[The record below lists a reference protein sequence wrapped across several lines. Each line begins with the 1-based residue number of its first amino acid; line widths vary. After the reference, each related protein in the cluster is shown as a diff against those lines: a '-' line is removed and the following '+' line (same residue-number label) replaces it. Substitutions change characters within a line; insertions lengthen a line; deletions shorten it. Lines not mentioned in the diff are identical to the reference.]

1 MEKSTTSQT
10 GELTTRDFA
19 IQGMTCEHCVGR
31 VEKTLRSQPGVTQA
45 AVSLRA
51 ARARVTFD
59 PARTDIAALR
69 AALLKG
75 GYTATDVAD

>member
-1 MEKSTTSQT
+1 MEKSTTFHA
-10 GELTTRDFA
+10 GELITRDFA

-31 VEKTLRSQPGVTQA
+31 VEKTLRSQPGVMQA

-59 PARTDIAALR
+59 PAKVDLPALH
-69 AALLKG
+69 AALLKS
-75 GYTATDVAD
+75 GYTLTAVAD